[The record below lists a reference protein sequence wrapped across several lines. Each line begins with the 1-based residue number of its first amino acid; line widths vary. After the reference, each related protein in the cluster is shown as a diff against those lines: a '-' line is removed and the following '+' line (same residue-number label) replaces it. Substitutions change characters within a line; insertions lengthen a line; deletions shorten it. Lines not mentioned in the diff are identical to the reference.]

1 VEKFTVDIWTQQCI
15 DSACVGSTG
24 QKQVAHIKT
33 FVAFFIYCVLIW
45 NDYHLK
51 GHFISAKVL
60 TKAVMKEEL
69 VFEAGG
75 LR

>member
-1 VEKFTVDIWTQQCI
+1 MCGQHGPK
-15 DSACVGSTG
+15 TG
-24 QKQVAHIKT
+24 CTYYNICG
-33 FVAFFIYCVLIW
+33 FFIYCVLIW

-51 GHFISAKVL
+51 GHFISVKVL